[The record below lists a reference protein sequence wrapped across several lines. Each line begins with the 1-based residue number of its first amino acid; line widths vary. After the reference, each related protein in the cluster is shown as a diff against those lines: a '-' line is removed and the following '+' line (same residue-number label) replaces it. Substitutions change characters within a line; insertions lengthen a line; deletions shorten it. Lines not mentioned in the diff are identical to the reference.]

1 MIDCFE
7 LLGVPRRPWLDEEAL
22 KSRFLELSGPVHPD
36 RIHGAPAAEREAAT
50 SKYADLNAAYNRLR
64 EPRDRLLHLLE
75 LESGASPGD
84 IQRIPPGTMDLFV
97 EIGQTCRDCDA
108 FLASRSGSPPT
119 SPMLKLKAMR
129 EGLDWGGRVD
139 ALRDQVLALRAQ
151 LTAEL
156 QAMNPVWEQAPG
168 GGDAARRGAL
178 PLERLEQI
186 YRSMSYVARWM
197 SQLDERRVQ
206 LAA

>member
-1 MIDCFE
+1 MTDCFE
-7 LLGVPRRPWLDEEAL
+7 LLSEPRRPWLDDDAL
-22 KSRFLELSGPVHPD
+22 KSRFLERSGPVHPD
-36 RIHGAPAAEREAAT
+36 RVHGAPQQERDAAT
-50 SKYADLNAAYNRLR
+50 SRYADLNAAYNRLR

-75 LESGASPGD
+75 LESGSAPGD

-97 EIGQTCRDCDA
+97 EIGQACRDCDA
-108 FLASRSGSPPT
+108 FLTSRSGPPTT

-129 EGLDWGGRVD
+129 EGLEWSGRVD
-139 ALRDQVLALRAQ
+139 ALRDKVLAMRSVLAS
-151 LTAEL
+151 EL
-156 QAMNPVWEQAPG
+156 QSMNAKWEQAPPV
-168 GGDAARRGAL
+168 GDPTRGAAL

-206 LAA
+206 LAS

>member
-1 MIDCFE
+1 MTDCFE
-7 LLGVPRRPWLDEEAL
+7 LLSEPRRPWLDDDAL
-22 KSRFLELSGPVHPD
+22 KSRFLERSGPVHPD
-36 RIHGAPAAEREAAT
+36 RVHGAPQHERDAAT
-50 SKYADLNAAYNRLR
+50 SRYADLNAAYNRLR

-75 LESGASPGD
+75 LESGSAPDD

-97 EIGQTCRDCDA
+97 EIGQACRDCDT
-108 FLASRSGSPPT
+108 FLTSRTGPPLT

-129 EGLDWGGRVD
+129 EGLEWGGRVD
-139 ALRDQVLALRAQ
+139 ALRDKVLAMRSLLAS
-151 LTAEL
+151 EL
-156 QAMNPVWEQAPG
+156 QSMNAVWEQAPPVG
-168 GGDAARRGAL
+168 NPTRSGAL
-178 PLERLEQI
+178 PLERLEQL